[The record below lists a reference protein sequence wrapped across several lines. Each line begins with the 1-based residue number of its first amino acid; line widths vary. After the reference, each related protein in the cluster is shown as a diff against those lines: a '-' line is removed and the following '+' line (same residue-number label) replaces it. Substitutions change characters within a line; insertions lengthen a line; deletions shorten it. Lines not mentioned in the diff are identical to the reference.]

1 MATLGEL
8 AKLIRS
14 KNAGPFVMTIDIMFA
29 DQETYDKVKKSGV
42 LNRKM
47 IADIYEI
54 SENQVQFFEVDNCF
68 AYKASIPRPY
78 FQGDLMD
85 SDSHA
90 GQQYATFI
98 DIEVPGT

>member
-14 KNAGPFVMTIDIMFA
+14 KNAGPFVMTIDIMFG
-29 DQETYDKVKKSGV
+29 DEDTYNKVKKSGI
-42 LNRKM
+42 LNRQM
-47 IADIYEI
+47 IADMYQI
-54 SENQVQFFEVDNCF
+54 SENQVQLFEVDNCF
-68 AYKASIPRPY
+68 AFKASIPRPH

-90 GQQYATFI
+90 GQQYAPFI
-98 DIEVPGT
+98 DMEVPGT

>member
-14 KNAGPFVMTIDIMFA
+14 KNAGPFVMTIDVMFG
-29 DQETYDKVKKSGV
+29 DEETYEKVKKSGV
-42 LNRKM
+42 LSRKL
-47 IADIYEI
+47 IAETYKI
-54 SENQVQFFEVDNCF
+54 SENQVQFFEVDNCYAF
-68 AYKASIPRPY
+68 KASIPRPF

-90 GQQYATFI
+90 GQQYAPFV

>member
-1 MATLGEL
+1 MATIGEL
-8 AKLIRS
+8 AKLVRS

-29 DQETYDKVKKSGV
+29 DEETYNKVKKSNV

-47 IADIYEI
+47 IANMYDI

-90 GQQYATFI
+90 GQQYAPFI

>member
-1 MATLGEL
+1 MATIGEL
-8 AKLIRS
+8 AKLVRS

-29 DQETYDKVKKSGV
+29 DEETYNKVKESNV

-47 IADIYEI
+47 IADMYDI
-54 SENQVQFFEVDNCF
+54 SENQVQLFEVDNCF

-90 GQQYATFI
+90 GQQYAPFI
-98 DIEVPGT
+98 EIEVPGT

>member
-1 MATLGEL
+1 MATIGEL
-8 AKLIRS
+8 AKLVRS

-29 DQETYDKVKKSGV
+29 DEETYNKVKKSNV

-47 IADIYEI
+47 IADMYDI
-54 SENQVQFFEVDNCF
+54 SENQVQLFEVDNCF

-90 GQQYATFI
+90 GQQYAPFI

>member
-14 KNAGPFVMTIDIMFA
+14 KNAGPFVMTIDVMFA
-29 DQETYDKVKKSGV
+29 DEETYEKVKKSGV
-42 LNRKM
+42 LNRKL
-47 IADIYEI
+47 IADTYQI
-54 SENQVQFFEVDNCF
+54 SENQVQFFEVDNSYAF
-68 AYKASIPRPY
+68 KASIPRPY

-90 GQQYATFI
+90 GQQYAPFI

>member
-1 MATLGEL
+1 MATIGEL
-8 AKLIRS
+8 AKLVRS

-29 DQETYDKVKKSGV
+29 DEETYNKVKESNV

-47 IADIYEI
+47 IADMYDI
-54 SENQVQFFEVDNCF
+54 SENQVQLFEVDNCF

-90 GQQYATFI
+90 GQQYAPFI

>member
-1 MATLGEL
+1 MATIGEL
-8 AKLIRS
+8 AKLVRS

-47 IADIYEI
+47 VADIYDI

-90 GQQYATFI
+90 GQQYAPFI

>member
-1 MATLGEL
+1 MATIGEL
-8 AKLIRS
+8 AKLVRS

-29 DQETYDKVKKSGV
+29 DEETYNKVKKSNV

-47 IADIYEI
+47 IANMYDI
-54 SENQVQFFEVDNCF
+54 SENQVQFFEVDNFF

-90 GQQYATFI
+90 GQQYAPFI

>member
-1 MATLGEL
+1 MATIGEL
-8 AKLIRS
+8 AKLVRS

-29 DQETYDKVKKSGV
+29 DEETYNKVKKSNV

-47 IADIYEI
+47 IADMYDI
-54 SENQVQFFEVDNCF
+54 SENQVQLFEVDNCF

-90 GQQYATFI
+90 GQQYAPFI
-98 DIEVPGT
+98 EIEVPGT